1 MRRVIGLCL
10 PIAMVAGLSAC
21 TSTEPPSRNLMQ
33 PVDGRSAYEEHCASC
48 HRDGVGGAPMTGDSS
63 AWAGRSPLW
72 MAVLSEHAMDGYLQ
86 MPARGGNETMPDA
99 DVQAATEYMMLL
111 TYPDRPGD

>member
-1 MRRVIGLCL
+1 
-10 PIAMVAGLSAC
+10 
-21 TSTEPPSRNLMQ
+21 
-33 PVDGRSAYEEHCASC
+33 
-48 HRDGVGGAPMTGDSS
+48 
-63 AWAGRSPLW
+63 